1 MKLRNLRRKVASFGV
16 VSALS
21 VLCLSY
27 QNCARPRFNVDES
40 LKAST
45 LTDSNVFG
53 RDPGVDPSAD
63 PSDNR
68 DPGDD
73 PVAGGDP
80 RDPGSDNPTT
90 GGDPRDPG
98 SDNPTGSDPRN
109 PGADSGT
116 KKFVEFE
123 YVCPVGTRS
132 HGAYKP
138 LISASQDLKL
148 VLEVENFQS
157 GNKYCEVPNVR
168 TQMDQNR
175 KVDVTVCASMLK
187 EMFVNIYVVESTVT
201 SDFKKYKINLNGGEN
216 YSSIMPL
223 KVIYTDMN
231 DKANVAGCD
240 MVGDP
245 LLVQLTKTGQP
256 EPILLT
262 SPEKGVQFDLLG
274 RRNNYEKVQTSW
286 FATSESENYFLVL
299 PDASGAVKGI
309 DQLFGDATLGPD
321 KRFAKQGFAAL
332 AKHDDDRDKMI
343 SDTDS
348 VYSQLR
354 LWKDANLDG
363 IAQETEL
370 FTLDEKGVLAIDLR
384 YDRRYKERDEHGN
397 MVKFKSIVIMKDNSY
412 GLVYDLWLKY
422 ILQ

>member
-27 QNCARPRFNVDES
+27 QNCARPRFDVDES

-45 LTDSNVFG
+45 LTDSNVLG

-63 PSDNR
+63 PGTR

-73 PVAGGDP
+73 PTA
-80 RDPGSDNPTT
+80 

-98 SDNPTGSDPRN
+98 SDNPTGSDPRS
-109 PGADSGT
+109 PGDDVAD
-116 KKFVEFE
+116 KKFVNVE
-123 YVCPVGTRS
+123 YVCPIGTTL
-132 HGAYKP
+132 HGASKP
-138 LISASQDLKL
+138 LISASKDLKM
-148 VLEVENFQS
+148 VFETNSFNGS
-157 GNKYCEVPNVR
+157 KYCEVPSIR
-168 TQMDQNR
+168 EQMDKTR
-175 KVDVTVCASMLK
+175 KVDVTACASMLK
-187 EMFVNIYVVESTVT
+187 NLMVNAYVVESTVT
-201 SDFKKYKINLNGGEN
+201 SNFKKYKLNVTGGEM
-216 YSSIMPL
+216 YSTLMPL
-223 KVIYTDMN
+223 QIAYTDMD
-231 DKANVAGCD
+231 DKVNIAGCD
-240 MVGDP
+240 QVGDP

-262 SPEKGVQFDLLG
+262 SPEKGVMFDLLG

-286 FATSESENYFLVL
+286 FATAESENYFLVL
-299 PDASGAVKGI
+299 PDKSGAVKGI

-343 SDTDS
+343 SDMDS

-354 LWKDANLDG
+354 LWKDENLDG

-370 FTLDEKGVLAIDLR
+370 FTLDEKGVVAIDLR

-397 MVKFKSIVIMKDNSY
+397 MVKYKSIVIMKDNSY

-422 ILQ
+422 LLR